1 MLQLT
6 PHCKVWLA
14 VVPVDFRKGIDG
26 LAALCRQQLAVDPM
40 TGILFVFRNK
50 GLTAI
55 KILTYDG
62 QGFWLATKRLS
73 SGKFKWWPSRDNGPT
88 HHLIAR
94 ELSVLLWNG
103 NPERAAIAE
112 DWRKIT

>member
-6 PHCKVWLA
+6 PHCKVLLA
-14 VVPVDFRKGIDG
+14 VLPVDFRKGIDG
-26 LAALCRQQLAVDPM
+26 LAALCRQQLSVDPM

-73 SGKFKWWPSRDNGPT
+73 AGKFQWWPSGNHEVSCT
-88 HHLIAR
+88 IIAR

-103 NPERAAIAE
+103 NPERAALSA

>member
-6 PHCKVWLA
+6 PHCKVLLA
-14 VVPVDFRKGIDG
+14 VLPVDFRKGIDG
-26 LAALCRQQLAVDPM
+26 LAALCRQQLSVDPM
-40 TGILFVFRNK
+40 TGVLFVFRNNSF
-50 GLTAI
+50 TAI

-73 SGKFKWWPSRDNGPT
+73 AGKFQWWPSGDHGVTRT
-88 HHLIAR
+88 IIAR